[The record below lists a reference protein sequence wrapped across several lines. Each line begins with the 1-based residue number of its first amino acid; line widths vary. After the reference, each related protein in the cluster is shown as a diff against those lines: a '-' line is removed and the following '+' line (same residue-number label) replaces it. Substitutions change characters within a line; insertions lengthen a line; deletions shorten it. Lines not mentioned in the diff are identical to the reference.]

1 MQLLNDPSC
10 IKLLFKRRAFTYSLL
25 GDESPS
31 TTDSH
36 IIRSEN
42 TNEENNVLE
51 SAETLSIEALHP
63 KPEGM

>member
-1 MQLLNDPSC
+1 M
-10 IKLLFKRRAFTYSLL
+10 KLQFKSRAFTYSLL

-36 IIRSEN
+36 LIRSEK

-51 SAETLSIEALHP
+51 SAETSSIEALHP
-63 KPEGM
+63 KSEGM